1 MGGHDVKM
9 RPSIAADRIKN
20 QRGVTLPE
28 MLVVLAIIGMFVVV
42 TLPALGNYI
51 RASRVRVS
59 NDVLMEDLRAARYI
73 AITNHTTDSVTF
85 DQAAGTYRYTD
96 IRGALVVR
104 RLESGV
110 SFSSL
115 TNTPITFTSDGSLS
129 TSAPTIVILGTVM
142 SGTSHQYTISVTTV
156 GRSSSVFAKV

>member
-1 MGGHDVKM
+1 MII
-9 RPSIAADRIKN
+9 RSRTSIDRVTR

-28 MLVVLAIIGMFVVV
+28 VLVVLAIIGMFVLV
-42 TLPALGNYI
+42 TLPAMGNYI

-73 AITNHTTDSVTF
+73 AITNHTTNSVTF

-104 RLESGV
+104 RLEFGA

-115 TNTPITFTSDGSLS
+115 TNTPITFTSDGSVS
-129 TSAPTIVILGTVM
+129 TGAATIVILGTVM